1 LILYVEEFMVVVG
14 AKTFNLKREEIK
26 RKWYIVD
33 ATDKILGRLATEIA
47 IKLRGKDKPTFTP
60 HVDCGDFMII
70 INAEKIKVKGGNK
83 LEDKKYYRHS
93 GYVGN
98 LKSTSLEEML
108 KKNPEFV
115 IKNAVRGMIP
125 HNTLGRIVLRKLK
138 VYSGPDHP
146 HKAQNPEKIDL

>member
-1 LILYVEEFMVVVG
+1 MVNVG
-14 AKTFNLKREEIK
+14 TKTFNLKREEIK
-26 RKWYIVD
+26 RKWYVVD

-47 IKLRGKDKPTFTP
+47 KKLRGKDKPTFTP
-60 HVDCGDFMII
+60 HVDCGDFII
-70 INAEKIKVKGGNK
+70 VINAEKIKVKGGNK

-98 LKSTSLEEML
+98 LKETNLEEML

-146 HKAQNPEKIDL
+146 HKAQNPEIIDL

>member
-1 LILYVEEFMVVVG
+1 MVTVG
-14 AKTFNLKREEIK
+14 TKTFNLKREEIK
-26 RKWYIVD
+26 RKWYVVD
-33 ATDKILGRLATEIA
+33 ARDKILGRLATEIA
-47 IKLRGKDKPTFTP
+47 KKLRGKDKPTFTP
-60 HVDCGDFMII
+60 HVDCGDFIII

-98 LKSTSLEEML
+98 LKVTNLEEML
-108 KKNPEFV
+108 KKKPEFV

-146 HKAQNPEKIDL
+146 HKAQNPEIIDL

>member
-1 LILYVEEFMVVVG
+1 MVNVG
-14 AKTFNLKREEIK
+14 TKTFNLKREEIK
-26 RKWYIVD
+26 RKWYVVD
-33 ATDKILGRLATEIA
+33 AADKILGRLATEIA
-47 IKLRGKDKPTFTP
+47 KKLRGKDKPTFTP
-60 HVDCGDFMII
+60 HVDCGDFIII

-98 LKSTSLEEML
+98 LKVTNLEEML

-146 HKAQNPEKIDL
+146 HKAQNPEIIDL

>member
-1 LILYVEEFMVVVG
+1 MVVVG

-33 ATDKILGRLATEIA
+33 ATDKILGRLATEMA
-47 IKLRGKDKPTFTP
+47 KKLRGKDKPTFTP
-60 HVDCGDFMII
+60 HVDCGDFIII

-98 LKSTSLEEML
+98 LKVTNLEEML

-146 HKAQNPEKIDL
+146 HKAQNPEIIDL

>member
-1 LILYVEEFMVVVG
+1 MVSVG
-14 AKTFNLKREEIK
+14 TKTFNLKREEIK
-26 RKWYIVD
+26 RKWYVVD
-33 ATDKILGRLATEIA
+33 ATDRILGRLATEIA
-47 IKLRGKDKPTFTP
+47 KKLRGKDKPTFTP
-60 HVDCGDFMII
+60 HVDCGDFIII

-98 LKSTSLEEML
+98 LKETNLEEML

-146 HKAQNPEKIDL
+146 HKAQNPEIIDL

>member
-1 LILYVEEFMVVVG
+1 MVDVG
-14 AKTFNLKREEIK
+14 TKTFNLKREEIK
-26 RKWYIVD
+26 RKWYVVD

-47 IKLRGKDKPTFTP
+47 KKLRGKDKPTFTP
-60 HVDCGDFMII
+60 HVDCGDFIII

-98 LKSTSLEEML
+98 LKVTSLEEML
-108 KKNPEFV
+108 EKNPEFV

-146 HKAQNPEKIDL
+146 HKAQNPEIIDL

>member
-1 LILYVEEFMVVVG
+1 MVDVG
-14 AKTFNLKREEIK
+14 TKTFNLKREEIK
-26 RKWYIVD
+26 RKWYVVD
-33 ATDKILGRLATEIA
+33 ATDKILGRLATKIA
-47 IKLRGKDKPTFTP
+47 KKLRGKDKPTFTP
-60 HVDCGDFMII
+60 HVDCGDFIII

-98 LKSTSLEEML
+98 LKVTSLEEML
-108 KKNPEFV
+108 EKNPEFV

-146 HKAQNPEKIDL
+146 HKAQNPEIIDL

>member
-1 LILYVEEFMVVVG
+1 MVVVG
-14 AKTFNLKREEIK
+14 TKTFNLKREEIK

>member
-1 LILYVEEFMVVVG
+1 MVNVG
-14 AKTFNLKREEIK
+14 TKTFNLKREEIK
-26 RKWYIVD
+26 RKWYVVD
-33 ATDKILGRLATEIA
+33 ARDKILGRLATEIA
-47 IKLRGKDKPTFTP
+47 KKLRGKDKPTFTP
-60 HVDCGDFMII
+60 HVDCGDFIII
-70 INAEKIKVKGGNK
+70 INAEKIKVKGRNK

-98 LKSTSLEEML
+98 LKVTSLEEML
-108 KKNPEFV
+108 KKKPEFV

-146 HKAQNPEKIDL
+146 HKAQNPEIIDL

>member
-1 LILYVEEFMVVVG
+1 MVNVG
-14 AKTFNLKREEIK
+14 TKTFNLKREEIK
-26 RKWYIVD
+26 RKWYVVD
-33 ATDKILGRLATEIA
+33 AKDKILGRLATEIA
-47 IKLRGKDKPTFTP
+47 KKLRGKDKPTFTP
-60 HVDCGDFMII
+60 HVDCGDFIII

-98 LKSTSLEEML
+98 LKVTNLEEML

>member
-1 LILYVEEFMVVVG
+1 MVNVG
-14 AKTFNLKREEIK
+14 TKTFNLKREEIK
-26 RKWYIVD
+26 RKWYVVD

-47 IKLRGKDKPTFTP
+47 KKLRGKDKPTFTP
-60 HVDCGDFMII
+60 HVDCGDFIII

-98 LKSTSLEEML
+98 LKVTNLEDML

-146 HKAQNPEKIDL
+146 HKAQNPEIIDL

>member
-1 LILYVEEFMVVVG
+1 MVNVG
-14 AKTFNLKREEIK
+14 TKTFNLKREEIK
-26 RKWYIVD
+26 RKWYVVD

-47 IKLRGKDKPTFTP
+47 KKLRGKDKPTFTP
-60 HVDCGDFMII
+60 HVDCGDFIII

-98 LKSTSLEEML
+98 LKVTNLEEML

-146 HKAQNPEKIDL
+146 HKAQNPEIIDL

>member
-1 LILYVEEFMVVVG
+1 MVNVG
-14 AKTFNLKREEIK
+14 TKTFNLKREEIK
-26 RKWYIVD
+26 RKWYVVD
-33 ATDKILGRLATEIA
+33 AKDKILGRLATEIA
-47 IKLRGKDKPTFTP
+47 KKLRGKDKPTFTP

-98 LKSTSLEEML
+98 LKATNLEEML

-115 IKNAVRGMIP
+115 IKNAVKGMIP

-146 HKAQNPEKIDL
+146 HKAQNPEIIDL

>member
-1 LILYVEEFMVVVG
+1 MVDVG
-14 AKTFNLKREEIK
+14 TKTFNLKREEIK
-26 RKWYIVD
+26 RKWYVVD
-33 ATDKILGRLATEIA
+33 ATDKVLGRLSTEIA
-47 IKLRGKDKPTFTP
+47 KKLRGKDKPTFTP
-60 HVDCGDFMII
+60 HVDCGDFIII

-98 LKSTSLEEML
+98 LKVTSLEEML
-108 KKNPEFV
+108 EKNPEFV

-146 HKAQNPEKIDL
+146 HKSQNPEIIDL

>member
-1 LILYVEEFMVVVG
+1 MVDVG
-14 AKTFNLKREEIK
+14 TKTFNLKREEIK
-26 RKWYIVD
+26 RKWYVVD
-33 ATDKILGRLATEIA
+33 ATDKVLGRLATEIA
-47 IKLRGKDKPTFTP
+47 KKLRGKDKPTFTP
-60 HVDCGDFMII
+60 HVDCGDFIII

-98 LKSTSLEEML
+98 LKVTSLEEML
-108 KKNPEFV
+108 EKNPEFV

-146 HKAQNPEKIDL
+146 HKAQNPEIIDL

>member
-1 LILYVEEFMVVVG
+1 MVNVG
-14 AKTFNLKREEIK
+14 TKTFNLKREEIK
-26 RKWYIVD
+26 RKWYVVD
-33 ATDKILGRLATEIA
+33 AKDKILGRLATEIA
-47 IKLRGKDKPTFTP
+47 KKLRGKDKPTFTP
-60 HVDCGDFMII
+60 HVDCGDFIII

-98 LKSTSLEEML
+98 LKVSNLEEML

-138 VYSGPDHP
+138 S
-146 HKAQNPEKIDL
+146 L

>member
-1 LILYVEEFMVVVG
+1 MVDVG
-14 AKTFNLKREEIK
+14 TKTFNLKREEIK

>member
-1 LILYVEEFMVVVG
+1 MIDVG
-14 AKTFNLKREEIK
+14 TKTFNLKREEIK
-26 RKWYIVD
+26 RKWYVVD
-33 ATDKILGRLATEIA
+33 ATDKVLGRLATEIA
-47 IKLRGKDKPTFTP
+47 KKLRGKDKPTFTP
-60 HVDCGDFMII
+60 HVDCGDFIII

-98 LKSTSLEEML
+98 LKVTSLEEML
-108 KKNPEFV
+108 EKNPEFV

-146 HKAQNPEKIDL
+146 HKAQNPEIIDL

>member
-1 LILYVEEFMVVVG
+1 VEEFMVNVG
-14 AKTFNLKREEIK
+14 TKTFNLKREEIK
-26 RKWYIVD
+26 RKWYVVD
-33 ATDKILGRLATEIA
+33 AKDKILGRLATEIA
-47 IKLRGKDKPTFTP
+47 KKLRGKDKPTFTP
-60 HVDCGDFMII
+60 HVDCGDFIII

-98 LKSTSLEEML
+98 LKETSLEEML

-146 HKAQNPEKIDL
+146 HKAQNPEIIDL

>member
-1 LILYVEEFMVVVG
+1 MVNVG
-14 AKTFNLKREEIK
+14 TKTFNLKREEIK
-26 RKWYIVD
+26 RKWYVVD

-47 IKLRGKDKPTFTP
+47 KKLRGKDKPTFTP
-60 HVDCGDFMII
+60 HVDCGDFIII

-98 LKSTSLEEML
+98 LKVTSMEEML
-108 KKNPEFV
+108 EKNPEFV

-146 HKAQNPEKIDL
+146 HKAQNPEIIDL

>member
-1 LILYVEEFMVVVG
+1 MVNVG
-14 AKTFNLKREEIK
+14 TKTFNLKREEIK
-26 RKWYIVD
+26 RKWYVVD

-47 IKLRGKDKPTFTP
+47 KKLRGKDKPTFTP
-60 HVDCGDFMII
+60 HVDCGDFVII

-83 LEDKKYYRHS
+83 LENKKYYRHS

-98 LKSTSLEEML
+98 LKATNLEEML

-146 HKAQNPEKIDL
+146 HKAQNPEIIDL

>member
-1 LILYVEEFMVVVG
+1 VEEFMVVVG

-98 LKSTSLEEML
+98 LKSTSLGEML

>member
-1 LILYVEEFMVVVG
+1 MVNVG
-14 AKTFNLKREEIK
+14 TKTFNLKREEIK
-26 RKWYIVD
+26 RKWYVVD
-33 ATDKILGRLATEIA
+33 ARDKILGRLATEIA
-47 IKLRGKDKPTFTP
+47 KKLRGKDKPTFTP
-60 HVDCGDFMII
+60 HVDCGDFIII

-98 LKSTSLEEML
+98 LKVTSLEEML
-108 KKNPEFV
+108 KKKPEFV

-146 HKAQNPEKIDL
+146 HKAQNPEIIDL

>member
-1 LILYVEEFMVVVG
+1 MVVVG

>member
-1 LILYVEEFMVVVG
+1 MVNVG
-14 AKTFNLKREEIK
+14 TKTFNLKREEIK
-26 RKWYIVD
+26 RKWYVVD
-33 ATDKILGRLATEIA
+33 ASDKILGRLATEIA
-47 IKLRGKDKPTFTP
+47 KKLRGKDKPTFTP
-60 HVDCGDFMII
+60 HVDCGDFIII

-98 LKSTSLEEML
+98 LKVTNLEEML

-146 HKAQNPEKIDL
+146 HKAQNPEIIDL

>member
-1 LILYVEEFMVVVG
+1 MVVVG

-146 HKAQNPEKIDL
+146 HKAQNPEIIDL

>member
-1 LILYVEEFMVVVG
+1 MVTVG
-14 AKTFNLKREEIK
+14 TKTFNLKKEEIK
-26 RKWYIVD
+26 RKWYVVD

-47 IKLRGKDKPTFTP
+47 VKLRGKDKPTFTP
-60 HVDCGDFMII
+60 HVDCGDFIII

-93 GYVGN
+93 GYIGN
-98 LKSTSLEEML
+98 LKVTSLEKML
-108 KKNPEFV
+108 EKNPEFV
-115 IKNAVRGMIP
+115 IRNAVRGMIP
-125 HNTLGRIVLRKLK
+125 HNILGRIVLRKLK

>member
-1 LILYVEEFMVVVG
+1 MVNVG
-14 AKTFNLKREEIK
+14 TKTFNLKREEIK
-26 RKWYIVD
+26 RKWYVVD
-33 ATDKILGRLATEIA
+33 ATDRILGRLATEIA
-47 IKLRGKDKPTFTP
+47 KKLRSKDKPTFTP
-60 HVDCGDFMII
+60 HVDCGDFIII

-98 LKSTSLEEML
+98 LKETSLEEML

-146 HKAQNPEKIDL
+146 HKAQNPEIIDL

>member
-1 LILYVEEFMVVVG
+1 VEEFMVNVG
-14 AKTFNLKREEIK
+14 TKTFNLKREEIK
-26 RKWYIVD
+26 RKWYVVD

-47 IKLRGKDKPTFTP
+47 KKLRGKDKPTFTP
-60 HVDCGDFMII
+60 HVDCGDFIII

-98 LKSTSLEEML
+98 LKETSLEEML

-138 VYSGPDHP
+138 VYSGTDHP
-146 HKAQNPEKIDL
+146 HKAQNPEIIDL

>member
-1 LILYVEEFMVVVG
+1 MEEFMVTVG
-14 AKTFNLKREEIK
+14 TKTFNLKKEEIK
-26 RKWYIVD
+26 RKWYVVD

-47 IKLRGKDKPTFTP
+47 VKLRGKDKPTFTP

-98 LKSTSLEEML
+98 LKVTSLEKML
-108 KKNPEFV
+108 EKNPEFV
-115 IKNAVRGMIP
+115 IRNAVRGMIP
-125 HNTLGRIVLRKLK
+125 HNILGRIVLRKLK